1 MKLSNKVDKFIKEK
15 YNVLFE
21 SDGIFYLDDFKRLES
36 DLKKIKKEEFEDLDR
51 IIFYRFET
59 DFYSDFLN
67 TGLTLR
73 NIIECLK
80 NVDIPFYNV
89 LIFSNHYGI
98 QKELDFLLKDS
109 DQKITLIETCAVAVD
124 ISHDF
129 NQINTNYK
137 SIIKPALCLMGGASR
152 GHRHILFNYLKQN
165 NLLPIVATSYKN

>member
-1 MKLSNKVDKFIKEK
+1 MRLSDSVDKFIKEK

-21 SDGIFYLDDFKRLES
+21 SDGIFYLDDFKRLEA
-36 DLKKIKKEEFEDLDR
+36 DLRKIKKEKFDDLDR

-59 DFYSDFLN
+59 EFYSDFLN

-89 LIFSNHYGI
+89 LFFSNHYGI
-98 QKELDFLLKDS
+98 KKELDFLLKNS

-124 ISHDF
+124 ISHTFDPIDI
-129 NQINTNYK
+129 QHM
-137 SIIKPALCLMGGASR
+137 SIIKPALCMLGGASR
-152 GHRHILFNYLKQN
+152 GHRHVLFNYFKKN
-165 NLLPIVATSYKN
+165 NLLPLIATSYKN